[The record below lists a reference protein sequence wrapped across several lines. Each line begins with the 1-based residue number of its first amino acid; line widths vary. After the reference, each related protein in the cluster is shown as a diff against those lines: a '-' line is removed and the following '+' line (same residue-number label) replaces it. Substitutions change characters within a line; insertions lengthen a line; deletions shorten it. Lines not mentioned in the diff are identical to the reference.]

1 MAYYT
6 KQQVADYIK
15 DILQRAKNSEI
26 KVMVDLEECARML
39 GDEKD
44 LIPMFWV
51 EMQPVK
57 ENNNMTLKM
66 EGSVFVK
73 IEFDLY
79 CDDRYALDCYQATK
93 EGVPVYEIVK
103 KRNEEA
109 MKARKVSEEER
120 AEMAERLK
128 ASLKNSLNQNP

>member
-1 MAYYT
+1 MAYYS

-15 DILQRAKNSEI
+15 EVLQRAKNSEI
-26 KVMVDLEECARML
+26 RVMVNLEECARKL
-39 GDEKD
+39 GDEED

-51 EMQPVK
+51 EMQSVQDS
-57 ENNNMTLKM
+57 NNMTLKM
-66 EGSVFVK
+66 EGSVFVR

-93 EGVPVYEIVK
+93 EGVPVYEIVN

-109 MKARKVSEEER
+109 SKARNVSEEEKR
-120 AEMAERLK
+120 EMAEKLK
-128 ASLKNSLNQNP
+128 ESLKNTLNQNP

>member
-6 KQQVADYIK
+6 KQQVSEYIK
-15 DILQRAKNSEI
+15 EVLQRAKNGEI
-26 KVMVDLEECARML
+26 RVMVNLEECARKL
-39 GDEKD
+39 GDEED

-51 EMQPVK
+51 ETQPIQ
-57 ENNNMTLKM
+57 NSDNINIKM
-66 EGSVFVK
+66 DGSVFVK

-79 CDDRYALDCYQATK
+79 CDDRYAIDCYQAVK

-109 MKARKVSEEER
+109 ASARNVSEEEKT
-120 AEMAERLK
+120 EKVNKLK
-128 ASLKNSLNQNP
+128 ESLRNLSNNS

>member
-15 DILQRAKNSEI
+15 DILQKAKNSEI
-26 KVMVDLEECARML
+26 KIMVNIEECARKL
-39 GDEKD
+39 GDEED

-51 EMQPVK
+51 EMQSVH
-57 ENNNMTLKM
+57 ESNNMTLKM

-109 MKARKVSEEER
+109 MKARNVSEEER
-120 AEMAERLK
+120 AEMAEKLK
-128 ASLKNSLNQNP
+128 ESLRNTLNQNP

>member
-6 KQQVADYIK
+6 KQQVSNYIK
-15 DILQRAKNSEI
+15 DVLQRAKNGEI
-26 KVMVDLEECARML
+26 RVMVNLEECARKL
-39 GDEKD
+39 GDEED

-51 EMQPVK
+51 EMQTI
-57 ENNNMTLKM
+57 ESSGNMNIKM

-79 CDDRYALDCYQATK
+79 CDDRYAIDCYQATQ
-93 EGVPVYEIVK
+93 EGVPVYEVIR

-109 MKARKVSEEER
+109 AKVRSVSEEEK
-120 AEMAERLK
+120 AEMADKLK
-128 ASLKNSLNQNP
+128 DHLKNLKNNS

>member
-15 DILQRAKNSEI
+15 DILQRAKSSEVR
-26 KVMVDLEECARML
+26 VMVNLEDCARKL
-39 GDEKD
+39 GDEED

-51 EMQPVK
+51 EMQPVH
-57 ENNNMTLKM
+57 ESNNMTIKM
-66 EGSVFVK
+66 EGSVFVR

-103 KRNEEA
+103 KRNEETI
-109 MKARKVSEEER
+109 KARSVSEEQKT
-120 AEMAERLK
+120 EMADKLK
-128 ASLKNSLNQNP
+128 ESLKKSLNNNP

>member
-6 KQQVADYIK
+6 KQQVSNYIK
-15 DILQRAKNSEI
+15 DVLERAKNSEI
-26 KVMVDLEECARML
+26 RVMVNLEDCARKL
-39 GDEKD
+39 GDEED

-51 EMQPVK
+51 EMK
-57 ENNNMTLKM
+57 SIENSSNINIKM

-79 CDDRYALDCYQATK
+79 CDDRYAIDCYQATR
-93 EGVPVYEIVK
+93 EGVPVYEIIK

-109 MKARKVSEEER
+109 ASARTISEEEK
-120 AEMAERLK
+120 AEMANKLK
-128 ASLKNSLNQNP
+128 ESLKNISNNS

>member
-1 MAYYT
+1 MAYYS

-15 DILQRAKNSEI
+15 EVLQRAKNSEI
-26 KVMVDLEECARML
+26 RVMVNLEECARKL
-39 GDEKD
+39 GDEED

-51 EMQPVK
+51 EMQSVQDS
-57 ENNNMTLKM
+57 NNMTLKM
-66 EGSVFVK
+66 EGSVFVR

-93 EGVPVYEIVK
+93 EGVPVYEVVK

-109 MKARKVSEEER
+109 SKARNVSEEEKR
-120 AEMAERLK
+120 EMAEKLK
-128 ASLKNSLNQNP
+128 ESLKNTLNQNP

>member
-6 KQQVADYIK
+6 KQQVSDYIK
-15 DILQRAKNSEI
+15 DVLQRAKNSEI
-26 KVMVDLEECARML
+26 RVMVNLEECARKL
-39 GDEKD
+39 GDEED

-51 EMQPVK
+51 EMQTV
-57 ENNNMTLKM
+57 ESGNMNVKM

-79 CDDRYALDCYQATK
+79 CDDRYAIDCYQATR

-103 KRNEEA
+103 KRNEEVA
-109 MKARKVSEEER
+109 SVKSISEEEKE
-120 AEMAERLK
+120 EMANKLK
-128 ASLKNSLNQNP
+128 DSLKNLSHNS

>member
-6 KQQVADYIK
+6 KQQVSDYIK
-15 DILQRAKNSEI
+15 EVLQRAKNSEI
-26 KVMVDLEECARML
+26 RVMVDLEACARKL
-39 GDEKD
+39 GDEEE

-51 EMQPVK
+51 ETQSVQDSD
-57 ENNNMTLKM
+57 NINIKM
-66 EGSVFVK
+66 EGTVFVK

-103 KRNEEA
+103 KRNEQA
-109 MKARKVSEEER
+109 ASVRSVSEEEKT
-120 AEMAERLK
+120 EMANKLK
-128 ASLKNSLNQNP
+128 ESLKNLSNNS

>member
-6 KQQVADYIK
+6 KQQVSDYIK
-15 DILQRAKNSEI
+15 DVLQRAKNSEI
-26 KVMVDLEECARML
+26 RVMVNLEECARKL
-39 GDEKD
+39 GDEED

-51 EMQPVK
+51 EMQSI
-57 ENNNMTLKM
+57 ESSGNMNVKM

-79 CDDRYALDCYQATK
+79 CDDRYAIDCYQATK

-103 KRNEEA
+103 KRDEET
-109 MKARKVSEEER
+109 ARVRSISEEEK
-120 AEMAERLK
+120 AEVANKLK
-128 ASLKNSLNQNP
+128 DSLKNLSNNS

>member
-15 DILQRAKNSEI
+15 EILQRAKNSEI
-26 KVMVDLEECARML
+26 RVMVNLEECARKL
-39 GDEKD
+39 GDEED

-51 EMQPVK
+51 EMQPVQ
-57 ENNNMTLKM
+57 ESGNMTLKM

-93 EGVPVYEIVK
+93 EGLPVYEIVK

-109 MKARKVSEEER
+109 SRARNVSEEEKR
-120 AEMAERLK
+120 DIAEKLK
-128 ASLKNSLNQNP
+128 ESLKNTLSNNP

>member
-15 DILQRAKNSEI
+15 EILQRAKNSEI
-26 KVMVDLEECARML
+26 RVMVNLEECARKL
-39 GDEKD
+39 GDEED

-51 EMQPVK
+51 EMQPVQ
-57 ENNNMTLKM
+57 ESGNMTLKM

-93 EGVPVYEIVK
+93 EGLPVYEIVK

-109 MKARKVSEEER
+109 SRARNVSEEEKR
-120 AEMAERLK
+120 DMAEKLK
-128 ASLKNSLNQNP
+128 ESLKNTLSNNP

>member
-15 DILQRAKNSEI
+15 DVLQRAKNSEI
-26 KVMVDLEECARML
+26 RVMVNLEECARKL
-39 GDEKD
+39 GDEED

-51 EMQPVK
+51 ETQPVQDSG
-57 ENNNMTLKM
+57 NIALKM
-66 EGSVFVK
+66 DGSVFVK

-93 EGVPVYEIVK
+93 EGVPVYEVVK
-103 KRNEEA
+103 KRNEENA
-109 MKARKVSEEER
+109 KARSISEEER
-120 AEMAERLK
+120 TEMAEKLK
-128 ASLKNSLNQNP
+128 ESLKNSIKNNP

>member
-6 KQQVADYIK
+6 KQQISDYIK
-15 DILQRAKNSEI
+15 DVLQRAKNSEI
-26 KVMVDLEECARML
+26 RVMVNLEECARKL
-39 GDEKD
+39 GDEED

-51 EMQPVK
+51 EMQTM
-57 ENNNMTLKM
+57 ESGNMNVNM

-79 CDDRYALDCYQATK
+79 CDDRYAIDCYQATR

-103 KRNEEA
+103 KRSEEVA
-109 MKARKVSEEER
+109 SVKSISEEEKE
-120 AEMAERLK
+120 EMANKLK
-128 ASLKNSLNQNP
+128 DSLKNLSNNS